1 MSAAVLLAAML
12 PLLLWPVDEANA
24 QCVGFPVQT
33 NQTCTNSGTLADTSV
48 RGIGNVGLQDLG
60 TLSLT
65 NTTAGVIFAS
75 GFSSLGI
82 FANQDL
88 NLTNSGSIA
97 AAGAA
102 NSAIGVGR
110 DASVNNSGIIR
121 ADDGFSNGIV
131 ATRDANVANSGT
143 ISANGSQ
150 GTGIIA
156 IRNAYVI
163 NSGSILTNGPD
174 GFGIFVDQHIAT
186 VINSGVISANGSG
199 GIGIVSGETVLAT
212 NSGTISANGISG
224 IGIKSFQDAS
234 LTNSGIITAGD
245 GGRGVFSLRDATVAN
260 TGTIAAS
267 TTGVAIHALRNAA
280 VTNSGLIR
288 ANDTGGTAIA
298 ATLTADVSN
307 SGLVL
312 GNLFAIAATTANVVN
327 SGTISVSAFTGRA
340 IRSLQDANVTNS
352 GVISGTSASTVG
364 ISAGRD
370 ANVVNSGTIS
380 SQGTGTSIGAGRDA
394 NVLNSGTILADGT
407 SGAAII
413 ATRDANV
420 TNSGV
425 IAANGPNGVAIIGL
439 QNAYVIN
446 SGIVSANGT
455 GGTAILV
462 DQHNATLINSGA
474 ISAGSFGIQAF
485 GSSNVT
491 NSGIL
496 SGGLAAL
503 QLVGLPDTLTVQ
515 RGSRIIGAINLGG
528 GGDTVNMRA
537 VNQNLTF
544 DTLTG
549 ATVGGTVP
557 YVVSGNR
564 IASVDPTSF
573 ATAGSVLSDFSR
585 SVSAIVPAFDGVTAS
600 GGGGTSAFAA
610 PDGGMS
616 RIADAFAGIPGLSA
630 YASDEIAYKSPTAVH
645 ADGTTVWGRGFGGRH
660 IQSADGLLMR
670 NVTTWFGG
678 AIGVEKSVRP
688 DLRLGVFVGAGST
701 HNSIDPNNDA
711 TDSNLG
717 FGGAYARYTTG
728 ASFLQAGAQGGALHS
743 ATSRL
748 VNNNLVPNGLETATA
763 SYNGWYVSPEL
774 TLGHRFELGTLLDS
788 HYALTPGVQL
798 RYLYAGFDG
807 YTETGTTAPLTAGGR
822 NTQNVEERAELKLT
836 RSTQISPA
844 SRLLINLSGGA
855 LGVQR
860 VGGDTIN
867 ATLLAQP
874 LAIAAP
880 GAGNVWGGF
889 GGLAMEWQSRNVSL
903 FAAAEYL
910 GWNSSGSIVSGRGGL
925 RVGF

>member
-1 MSAAVLLAAML
+1 MSAAVFLAAML
-12 PLLLWPVDEANA
+12 PLMLWPVDEATA
-24 QCVGFPVQT
+24 QCIGSPVQT

-48 RGIGNVGLQDLG
+48 RGVSNVGLQDLG

-65 NTTAGVIFAS
+65 NTTAGVISAS

-97 AAGAA
+97 AAGTA
-102 NSAIGVGR
+102 NSAIAVGR
-110 DASVNNSGIIR
+110 DANVNNSGIIR
-121 ADDGFSNGIV
+121 ADDDSSSGIV

-163 NSGSILTNGPD
+163 NSGSILTNGPA
-174 GFGIFVDQHIAT
+174 GFGILVDQHTAT
-186 VINSGVISANGSG
+186 VINSGAISANGSG

-212 NSGTISANGISG
+212 NSGTISANGVSG
-224 IGIKSFQDAS
+224 IGIKSFQDAN
-234 LTNSGIITAGD
+234 LTNSGIISAGD

-260 TGTIAAS
+260 AGTIAAS
-267 TTGVAIHALRNAA
+267 STGVAIHALRNAA

-298 ATLTADVSN
+298 ATLTADVNN

-312 GNLFAIAATTANVVN
+312 GNLIAISATTANVVN
-327 SGTISVSAFTGRA
+327 SGIISVSGFNARA
-340 IRSLQDANVTNS
+340 IRAFQDANVTNS
-352 GVISGTSASTVG
+352 GVISGTIAGTVG

-380 SQGTGTSIGAGRDA
+380 SSGTGTGIGAGRDA
-394 NVLNSGTILADGT
+394 NVFNSGTILADGT

-425 IAANGPNGVAIIGL
+425 IAANGPSGVAIIGL

-446 SGIVSANGT
+446 SGIISANGT

-462 DQHNATLINSGA
+462 DQNNATLINSGA

-485 GSSNVT
+485 GSSNVM
-491 NSGIL
+491 NSGVL

-503 QLVGLPDTLTVQ
+503 QFVGLPDTLTVLP
-515 RGSRIIGAINLGG
+515 GSRIIGAINLGG

-544 DTLTG
+544 DTLSG
-549 ATVGGTVP
+549 ARVTGTVP
-557 YVVSGNR
+557 YVVWGNR

-573 ATAGSVLSDFSR
+573 ATAGTVLTDFSR

-600 GGGGTSAFAA
+600 GGSSAVAFAA
-610 PDGGMS
+610 SDSVS
-616 RIADAFAGIPGLSA
+616 RFADAFAGIPGLSA
-630 YASDEIAYKSPTAVH
+630 YASEQIAYKSPTAVY
-645 ADGTTVWGRGFGGRH
+645 ADGTAVWGRGFGGRH

-678 AIGVEKSVRP
+678 AMGVEKPLRP

-717 FGGAYARYTTG
+717 FAGAYARYAVG
-728 ASFLQAGAQGGALHS
+728 ASFLNAAVQGGTLHS

-748 VNNNLVPNGLETATA
+748 INNNLVPNGLETATA
-763 SYNGWYVSPEL
+763 SYNGRYVSPEL
-774 TLGHRFELGTLLDS
+774 TLGHRFALGALLDS
-788 HYALTPGVQL
+788 RYSLTPSVQV
-798 RYLYAGFDG
+798 RYLYAGFDN
-807 YTETGTTAPLTAGGR
+807 YTETGTTAPLTAGSR
-822 NTQNVEERAELKLT
+822 TTQNVEERAEVKLT
-836 RSTQISPA
+836 RITPISPT
-844 SRLLINLSGGA
+844 SQVLINLSGGA

-860 VGGDTIN
+860 VGGDAVNT
-867 ATLLAQP
+867 TLLAQP
-874 LAIAAP
+874 LAFTAP
-880 GAGNVWGGF
+880 GANNVWGGF
-889 GGLAMEWQSRNVSL
+889 GGLGMEWQTRNVSV
-903 FAAAEYL
+903 FAAGEYL
-910 GWNSSGSIVSGRGGL
+910 AWNNSGSIVSGRGGI
-925 RVGF
+925 RIGF